1 MFHIH
6 ILILIAILNFNF
18 NFNSNAR
25 PPILPLQMFTL
36 ISSLE
41 QPGLGLICANR
52 LLNNEPWD
60 QISKESAPALF
71 PPFHPQTT
79 TRTTYVVNMAKK
91 NSFPDPLSQDI
102 HRPLDLEKCSR
113 GWETQEEHCYWIPKA
128 DIIGEVPKDLYGT
141 LFRNGPGVNEVYG
154 TRLKHRKYP
163 KPGN

>member
-1 MFHIH
+1 MQD
-6 ILILIAILNFNF
+6 LLYY
-18 NFNSNAR
+18 
-25 PPILPLQMFTL
+25 PLQIVFGATRPWVNL
-36 ISSLE
+36 RQSAFE
-41 QPGLGLICANR
+41 QRALGPNQQGKRPR
-52 LLNNEPWD
+52 LV
-60 QISKESAPALF
+60 
-71 PPFHPQTT
+71 PPFHPQAT